1 MPYLERHDE
10 VFVLYLGTEDQRD
23 SENRFNP
30 QWVSEVSDLLDEVAA
45 STGPAALV
53 TTATGKYYSTG
64 ADLSWGMDNLAGVND
79 FIHSLQQLYAR
90 VLSLPMQ
97 TVAALQGHTF
107 GAAAFWV
114 MAHDYRIMR
123 HDRGFLCF
131 PGVTIGA
138 AYSTGTV
145 AMVGARL
152 PPKAFH
158 ETLTTGRRYG
168 GGDALDL
175 GLVDETAEQ
184 DDLLDKA
191 LARASSLA
199 GTRGDSLGQ
208 IKASMYAQV
217 LDGLRVPV
225 SGVESQE
232 WSARN

>member
-10 VFVLYLGTEDQRD
+10 VFVLYLGSEGQRD

-30 QWVSEVSDLLDEVAA
+30 QWVSEVADLLDEVAA

-64 ADLSWGMDNLAGVND
+64 ADLSWGMDNLDRVNS
-79 FIHSLQQLYAR
+79 FIDGLQELYAR

-97 TVAALQGHTF
+97 TIAAIQGHTF

-114 MAHDYRIMR
+114 MTHDYRIMR
-123 HDRGFLCF
+123 RDRGYLCF
-131 PGVTIGA
+131 PGVNIGA
-138 AYSTGTV
+138 AYSPGTV
-145 AMVGARL
+145 DMVGARL
-152 PPKAFH
+152 PSKAFH
-158 ETLTTGRRYG
+158 EALTTGRRYG
-168 GGDALDL
+168 GAQAIDL
-175 GLVDETAEQ
+175 GLVDEIAEQ
-184 DDLLDKA
+184 DDLLDRA
-191 LARASSLA
+191 IERASSLS

-208 IKASMYAQV
+208 IKATMYARV